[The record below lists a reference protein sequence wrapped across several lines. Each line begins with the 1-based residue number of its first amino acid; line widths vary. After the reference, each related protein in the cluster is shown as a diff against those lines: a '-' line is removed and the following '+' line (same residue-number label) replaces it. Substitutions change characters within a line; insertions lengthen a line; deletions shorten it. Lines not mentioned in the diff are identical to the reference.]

1 MKIESHIRLQA
12 LQEML
17 DDTEMIRHRGSASEK
32 LLVRA
37 IQRQRG
43 EEPCFS
49 TDKRYTCREK
59 CEWRTSCQKLKA
71 VWLL

>member
-1 MKIESHIRLQA
+1 MKIEGQIRI
-12 LQEML
+12 QELRELL
-17 DDTEMIRHRGSASEK
+17 DDREMTQQRGSTSEK

-43 EEPCFS
+43 LEPCFA
-49 TDKRYTCREK
+49 TDKRYTCREE
-59 CEWRTSCQKLKA
+59 CEWCASCQKLKA